1 MKKIIALFVFM
12 LAFGLTASAQQ
23 KKATQ
28 AAAATTKTA
37 NVNEQAI
44 KKAAVKDVTAM
55 KEVIE
60 LDSRDQESMLGL
72 FEHKHRELQQ
82 NGELSPERKAN
93 LAQIIEAKIKATLNA
108 DQIEKLQKT
117 PALMKKLTN

>member
-28 AAAATTKTA
+28 TAAATTTVAKVDA
-37 NVNEQAI
+37 
-44 KKAAVKDVTAM
+44 
-55 KEVIE
+55 
-60 LDSRDQESMLGL
+60 RDQESMIGL
-72 FEHKHRELQQ
+72 FQYKHRELQKY
-82 NGELSPERKAN
+82 GDLSADRKAA
-93 LAQIIEAKIKATLNA
+93 LAQTIEHKIKATLNA
-108 DQIEKLQKT
+108 DQVEKLAKT